1 MKIPFEF
8 IKNNKYYIYIKQC
21 NKNLFLYDV
30 YDLNRNAL
38 NYKETFQAFDLGLI
52 KEMIKPPKMD

>member
-1 MKIPFEF
+1 MKIPFDF
-8 IKNNKYYIYIKQC
+8 TKNNKYYIYVKQC

-38 NYKETFQAFDLGLI
+38 NYNETFQAFDLKKI
-52 KEMIKPPKMD
+52 NE